1 MFYKLANQKKK
12 KKKKSPQSNA
22 DLYLSSINIATWTT
36 SHPPLK
42 SQTLI
47 MSKALF
53 NEPYLPRVSSTE
65 LAGTVF

>member
-12 KKKKSPQSNA
+12 KKA
-22 DLYLSSINIATWTT
+22 DNLMLIYISAVLTLPPGLQAT
-36 SHPPLK
+36 PPLK

>member
-12 KKKKSPQSNA
+12 KSRQSNA

-36 SHPPLK
+36 SHPPPLK

>member
-1 MFYKLANQKKK
+1 MLIYISAVLTLPPGLQ
-12 KKKKSPQSNA
+12 
-22 DLYLSSINIATWTT
+22 ATP
-36 SHPPLK
+36 PPLK